1 MGMGFD
7 AGSDQTILSGL
18 CVAIRSLLELDAKT
32 GEQAQGLVEHRSDF
46 TAHTR
51 HIKKRV
57 AQAASGDPRLPPR
70 QIAPTPEL
78 TG

>member
-1 MGMGFD
+1 MGFD
-7 AGSDQTILSGL
+7 AGSDQTMVSGL
-18 CVAIRSLLELDAKT
+18 CVALCNSLELDAKT
-32 GEQAQGLVEHRSDF
+32 REQAQGLVEHRSDF

-57 AQAASGDPRLPPR
+57 VQAASGDPCLPPR